1 MVNYR
6 ELYYMLF
13 RAMRDATELL
23 EKKEEEAAL
32 EALIAAQQR
41 AEEAY
46 LEG

>member
-32 EALIAAQQR
+32 DVLIAAQQQ
-41 AEEAY
+41 AEETY